1 MDDNGEIL
9 HLSHVD
15 DKVLEASELQTKAG
29 TKAKSK
35 GKVAH
40 YNAFV
45 HLRDKLTVC
54 LLSYSYYSY

>member
-1 MDDNGEIL
+1 MDEHGVIL

-15 DKVLEASELQTKAG
+15 DDALAASALQTKAG
-29 TKAKSK
+29 TKVKSK

-45 HLRDKLTVC
+45 HLRDSLSVC
-54 LLSYSYYSY
+54 FVLLI